1 MTIEIKVP
9 DLGESVFEATVTA
22 WLKKP
27 GDRVAADEPLFE
39 IDTDKATLE
48 VPAPAA
54 GVLAEILAE
63 EGADV
68 EVGTVVGR
76 LSDAVAKPPATPE
89 AEPDPTPAAPAEPR
103 VGPAARRLIAE
114 HGLEAAAIPGTG
126 RGGRITKGDVV
137 AYLAALEE
145 VPAEPAPA
153 PAAPA
158 PTRAPGR
165 EERVRMSRK
174 RRTIAARLKEAQN
187 TAAIL
192 TTINEIDMSAVVA
205 LRRRYRGPFEERHGV
220 RLGFMSFFVK
230 AVVEALREMPQVNA
244 SIDGDDL
251 VYHHYYDIG
260 MAVSTDTGL
269 TVPVLRDCDIK
280 SFAEIERQIVDL
292 AERARDGQLTL
303 DELTGG
309 TFSITNGGVF
319 GSLLSTPILNPPQS
333 AILGLHKIMD
343 RPVVVEGV
351 VEVRPMMYVAL
362 SYDHRV
368 VDGRESVTFL
378 IRIKDAIEDPERLML
393 EI

>member
-145 VPAEPAPA
+145 VPAEP
-153 PAAPA
+153 
-158 PTRAPGR
+158 
-165 EERVRMSRK
+165 
-174 RRTIAARLKEAQN
+174 
-187 TAAIL
+187 
-192 TTINEIDMSAVVA
+192 
-205 LRRRYRGPFEERHGV
+205 
-220 RLGFMSFFVK
+220 
-230 AVVEALREMPQVNA
+230 
-244 SIDGDDL
+244 
-251 VYHHYYDIG
+251 
-260 MAVSTDTGL
+260 
-269 TVPVLRDCDIK
+269 
-280 SFAEIERQIVDL
+280 
-292 AERARDGQLTL
+292 
-303 DELTGG
+303 
-309 TFSITNGGVF
+309 
-319 GSLLSTPILNPPQS
+319 
-333 AILGLHKIMD
+333 
-343 RPVVVEGV
+343 
-351 VEVRPMMYVAL
+351 
-362 SYDHRV
+362 
-368 VDGRESVTFL
+368 
-378 IRIKDAIEDPERLML
+378 
-393 EI
+393 